1 MKTLS
6 PLQPLPRG
14 LCSRSLSALSSIL
27 FATPLLSPNPAL
39 AQTVDFSSCA
49 STECKF
55 SQTTGT
61 TNSVS
66 VGVTSSIGSAS
77 SAQGSLHHNTSSKSA
92 ISLQGSSGVNS
103 SLFGKNTSYQ
113 AIGGSFVD
121 VIGTD
126 GGFAVIDGERQQSW
140 QSSPV
145 NIAIDT
151 TTTKSLSKDGTLL
164 DRTTEVDG
172 GSEVSSQNTE
182 YSDSSN
188 SGSVANFTAEGLAAY
203 QDLKLTGESDGSSG
217 TYASTTVEQL
227 VQRENGNPIYEEVP
241 LKDSDGNIIT
251 KEVPVF
257 NADGTA
263 KTIEVIIV
271 DADGAPVLDSN
282 GQPQYEVRQVY
293 QTEVIYDKK
302 LVGYE
307 PTGNPVIIDGY
318 GSGSSN
324 ASVSTSTRFSADITS
339 SNFVNAFM
347 SSF

>member
-1 MKTLS
+1 ML
-6 PLQPLPRG
+6 L
-14 LCSRSLSALSSIL
+14 LSS
-27 FATPLLSPNPAL
+27 FVGKDSAQ
-39 AQTVDFSSCA
+39 AQTIDFSSCA

-66 VGVTSSIGSAS
+66 VGVTSSIGSSS
-77 SAQGSLHHNTSSKSA
+77 SAQGSLHHNASSKSSV
-92 ISLQGSSGVNS
+92 SLEGSSSVNS
-103 SLFGKNTSYQ
+103 NLFGKNTSYQ

-151 TTTKSLSKDGTLL
+151 TTTKSLTKDGNLL
-164 DRTTEVDG
+164 DRTTEIDG
-172 GSEVSSQNTE
+172 GSEVSSDSTE
-182 YSDSSN
+182 YSDNSN

-227 VQRENGNPIYEEVP
+227 VQRDNGAPIYEDIP
-241 LKDSDGNIIT
+241 LKDSEGNVVT
-251 KEVPVF
+251 QEVPVF
-257 NADGTA
+257 HPDGTP
-263 KTIEVIIV
+263 KTIQVMIV
-271 DADGAPVLDSN
+271 DADGAPVLGSD
-282 GQPQYEVRQVY
+282 GQPKYEVRQVY
-293 QTEVIYDKK
+293 ETKIIYDKK

-307 PTGNPVIIDGY
+307 PTGNPKVIDGY

-324 ASVSTSTRFSADITS
+324 ASISTSTRFSADITS
-339 SNFVNAFM
+339 SNFANAFM

>member
-1 MKTLS
+1 MKTLQPI
-6 PLQPLPRG
+6 PLQPRH
-14 LCSRSLSALSSIL
+14 SALSALTSIL
-27 FATPLLSPNPAL
+27 LAAPLVGFNPVL
-39 AQTVDFSSCA
+39 AQTVDFSSCS
-49 STECKF
+49 STECRF

-77 SAQGSLHHNTSSKSA
+77 SAQGSLHHNASSKSA
-92 ISLQGSSGVNS
+92 VSLQGASGVNS

-121 VIGTD
+121 VIGSD

-151 TTTKSLSKDGTLL
+151 STTKSLSKDGSLL
-164 DRTTEVDG
+164 DRTIEVDA
-172 GSEVSSQNTE
+172 GSEVSSENTE
-182 YSDSSN
+182 YSDNSN

-217 TYASTTVEQL
+217 TYASTAVEQL
-227 VQRENGNPIYEEVP
+227 VQRENGIPIYENVP
-241 LKDSDGNIIT
+241 LKDSDGNVLT
-251 KEVPVF
+251 QQVPLF
-257 NADGTA
+257 NTDGTA
-263 KTIEVIIV
+263 KTVTVMIV
-271 DADGAPVLDSN
+271 DSDGAPVLNSE
-282 GQPQYEVRQVY
+282 GQPLYEVRQVY
-293 QTEVIYDKK
+293 QTEVIYEKK

-307 PTGNPVIIDGY
+307 PTGNPIIVDGY